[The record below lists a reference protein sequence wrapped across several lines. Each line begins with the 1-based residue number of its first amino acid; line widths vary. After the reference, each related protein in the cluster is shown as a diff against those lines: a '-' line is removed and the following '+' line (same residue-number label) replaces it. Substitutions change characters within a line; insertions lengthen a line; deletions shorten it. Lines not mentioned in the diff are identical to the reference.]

1 MTSTDMKTV
10 IVAFDIDGTL
20 VSSASAHIIQE
31 RRPIDK
37 PYDYDSANLD
47 IVELLIIL
55 SRFKN
60 IKILVWSGGGKQ
72 YADMWVDRL
81 KLNKWVWRTAGKTEA
96 KQIRELGYQII
107 GIDDQHSFSLGD
119 VNLIVRQK

>member
-1 MTSTDMKTV
+1 MKTV

-20 VSSASAHIIQE
+20 VQSASAHIIQE

-60 IKILVWSGGGKQ
+60 IKVLVWSGGGKQ

-81 KLNKWVWRTAGKTEA
+81 KLNKWVWRTAGKTEV
-96 KQIRELGYQII
+96 KQIRELGHQII
-107 GIDDQHSFSLGD
+107 GIDDQHSFELGD
-119 VNLIVRQK
+119 INLIVRQK